1 MKYAK
6 IPKNKKKS
14 CSERMK
20 EILKGESKEDEEK
33 EEEREKKFMRSV
45 EG

>member
-1 MKYAK
+1 M
-6 IPKNKKKS
+6 PMPRFLRTRKKS
-14 CSERMK
+14 CRERMK

-33 EEEREKKFMRSV
+33 EEKEKKFMRSV